1 MMGFEGCSLQNY
13 GMLYTV
19 LFLILKYL
27 RRKPSF
33 YQQLKETEAPPVEKK
48 KSLIPYL
55 YDSWRLN
62 FKNSPTIA
70 IHHM

>member
-48 KSLIPYL
+48 KTSSHIYMIPGG
-55 YDSWRLN
+55 
-62 FKNSPTIA
+62 
-70 IHHM
+70 

>member
-48 KSLIPYL
+48 KPHPI
-55 YDSWRLN
+55 
-62 FKNSPTIA
+62 FI
-70 IHHM
+70 

>member
-1 MMGFEGCSLQNY
+1 MGFEGCSLQNY

-48 KSLIPYL
+48 KPHPIFIWFLEAEL
-55 YDSWRLN
+55 
-62 FKNSPTIA
+62 
-70 IHHM
+70 